1 MGILK
6 LIFIIFL
13 GVFSLGEVIRFDLN
27 NNFSIK
33 PIDIAAVILS
43 LVWAIQGF
51 KRWKKDLTFRDKLIL
66 PIMFVAVT
74 MCLSLIFNVKN
85 FSQNEIFVAFSYI
98 LRWILYGFL
107 FFIVR
112 SFSLKFKEKI
122 IYLLLIVG
130 ALFTLFGFI
139 QYFFYSNLRNLYYF
153 GWDEHMHR
161 MFSTF
166 LDPNFAGA
174 FFVLYSVFLSG
185 IFLYFLKKNN
195 VKQMWLLG
203 LISVFSIISIFIT
216 YSRSALIMFLS
227 SAFIFCVLTKKLKW
241 IFGVILI
248 SIIFIFISSKSFYI
262 ENINLFRI
270 ASAEARINS
279 AKIAI
284 QIIKD
289 NTLLGVGFN
298 TYRYAQIK
306 YGFRNAVSSHADAGT
321 DNSFLFVFATTGIIG
336 LILYLNLLLAILK
349 KSYMNY
355 KKYKDKDIQKYIS
368 VIVISSMAGIIV
380 DSLFINILF
389 YSFILVW
396 MWILLGL
403 NEE

>member
-1 MGILK
+1 MDILK
-6 LIFIIFL
+6 LIFVIFL

-33 PIDIAAVILS
+33 PIDIAAVV
-43 LVWAIQGF
+43 LVLFWLAGVRVSKKNISF
-51 KRWKKDLTFRDKLIL
+51 KDNLLLPLIL
-66 PIMFVAVT
+66 FIA
-74 MCLSLIFNVKN
+74 CLFISLLFNIKN
-85 FSQNEIFVAFSYI
+85 FENNEIFLAFAYI
-98 LRWILYGFL
+98 LRWILYSFL

-112 SFSLKFKEKI
+112 SFSPKFKKKI
-122 IYLLLIVG
+122 LYLMLVTGGLLV
-130 ALFTLFGFI
+130 LFGFV
-139 QYFFYSNLRNLYYF
+139 QYFFYSSLRNLYYS

-161 MFSTF
+161 VFSTF

-174 FFVLYSVFLSG
+174 FFVLYSIFLSG

-195 VKQMWLLG
+195 VKQTWLIG
-203 LISVFSIISIFIT
+203 LISVFSITSIFLT
-216 YSRSALIMFLS
+216 YSRSALITLFTS
-227 SAFIFCVLTKKLKW
+227 IIIFSTLTKKIYL
-241 IFGVILI
+241 IFGVVII
-248 SIIFIFISSKSFYI
+248 SIIFILISSKNFNI

-270 ASAEARINS
+270 ASTEARIDS

-284 QIIKD
+284 QIIRD
-289 NTLLGVGFN
+289 NPFLGIGFN

-368 VIVISSMAGIIV
+368 VIVIASMAGIIV
-380 DSLFINILF
+380 DSLFINSLF
-389 YSFILVW
+389 YSLILVW